1 MLVLNGKGRLG
12 EFGAM
17 TSAFD
22 QLVNERMGR
31 VEVDVMTV
39 DGSLDPD
46 QLALLGE
53 KVKAKLGKEPVF
65 HQYADDSLIGGL
77 VLRVGDQLIDGSV
90 RGSSAG
96 CARSSSSRDPAGS
109 GRERTTSWPI
119 DRERRVPIR
128 RIGGEERFGAFASAT
143 GDRVESRC
151 VRLSQLRR
159 VPAPCEASREDQD
172 RRDHLRHQAGDRA
185 VRSELD
191 ISEVGTVVEVGDGIA
206 RVYGLEKA
214 MAGELLEFAARPSW
228 AWR

>member
-1 MLVLNGKGRLG
+1 ARVYAQSLLELADAAGGDEKIVETGGELSAITEMIRGDAEVAEFLRSPIIDSEKRAEALRRIFEGRVSDLVLRFMLVLNGKGRLG

-31 VEVDVMTV
+31 GEGDVMTV

-90 RGSSAG
+90 RG
-96 CARSSSSRDPAGS
+96 
-109 GRERTTSWPI
+109 
-119 DRERRVPIR
+119 
-128 RIGGEERFGAFASAT
+128 
-143 GDRVESRC
+143 
-151 VRLSQLRR
+151 QLRR
-159 VPAPCEASREDQD
+159 MRE
-172 RRDHLRHQAGDRA
+172 
-185 VRSELD
+185 
-191 ISEVGTVVEVGDGIA
+191 
-206 RVYGLEKA
+206 
-214 MAGELLEFAARPSW
+214 ELLVAGSSRVRAGADDFLAD
-228 AWR
+228 

>member
-1 MLVLNGKGRLG
+1 MTTTSETVDAVARVYAQSLLELADAAGGDEKIVETGGELSAITEMIRGDAEVAEFLRSPIIDSEKRAEALRRIFEGRVSDLVLRFMLVLNGKGRLG

-90 RGSSAG
+90 RG
-96 CARSSSSRDPAGS
+96 
-109 GRERTTSWPI
+109 
-119 DRERRVPIR
+119 
-128 RIGGEERFGAFASAT
+128 
-143 GDRVESRC
+143 
-151 VRLSQLRR
+151 QLRR
-159 VPAPCEASREDQD
+159 MRE
-172 RRDHLRHQAGDRA
+172 
-185 VRSELD
+185 
-191 ISEVGTVVEVGDGIA
+191 
-206 RVYGLEKA
+206 
-214 MAGELLEFAARPSW
+214 ELLVAGSSRVRAGADDFLAD
-228 AWR
+228 